1 MYRGNLSLLLV
12 VLSALTLVQCRKKA
26 SDNSYGRPEDLEP
39 GIYTVLKEKGKFNTY
54 LEAVDKAGY
63 KQTLSGAGYW
73 TAFVPHDSA
82 FQVYFTAN
90 GISGIKDLDSAA
102 CRRIGT

>member
-1 MYRGNLSLLLV
+1 MYRSKLSLLLV
-12 VLSALTLVQCRKKA
+12 VISALTLVQCRKKA
-26 SDNSYGRPEDLEP
+26 LDDYYGRPENLEP
-39 GIYTVLKEKGKFNTY
+39 GIYTVLQGKGNFKNY
-54 LEAVDKAGY
+54 LAAVDKAGY

-90 GISGIKDLDSAA
+90 GLSGIDALDSAA
-102 CRRIGT
+102 CR